1 MAQKVIMSIN
11 PMHAEK
17 ILAGTKRYEFRKI
30 RCKKRVDVIVIYAT
44 APIKKVLGEVEIRG
58 VIEDLPQAVWEKTK
72 TAAGIDVP
80 FFNRYY
86 QGRNKAVAYELGDM
100 SIFVKP
106 KNLSDYGL
114 KVAPQSYAYV
124 E

>member
-44 APIKKVLGEVEIRG
+44 APIKKVLGEVEMRG

-72 TAAGIDVP
+72 TAAGIDVS